1 MIKVSFRSTNMV
13 DDVCDILETS
23 LTNQMEID
31 QWLMEKVQTIK
42 FDSMDFPHDLD
53 SFYDCYFSS
62 AQDDNDAYKI
72 YHLLVR
78 SLAGI
83 KQVLFSVY
91 IADNQ
96 MNQISEIGIL

>member
-1 MIKVSFRSTNMV
+1 MIKVSFRSTNTV

-62 AQDDNDAYKI
+62 EQEDNDAHKI
-72 YHLLVR
+72 YHLLVC
-78 SLAGI
+78 SLVGI

-91 IADNQ
+91 IVDNR